1 MNKLYTDQQ
10 LHRLWRAFNCNRYF
24 LSSSVSGKR
33 PPKIVLMDTTE
44 SKKIPKKT
52 IPIFT
57 GAAHVSKFYL
67 FGIRQIKK
75 IHAVLLPQILVNFS
89 GLGVPML
96 DYYHYSSVPVIA
108 VIMLL
113 VHPII
118 IWTGSNRILN
128 LSFDRHKREVYIQSV
143 NDHVHTIPLNR
154 CSLTNDEFV
163 ADDVRFCFYNLG
175 NFNHR
180 NAKVFNRLKTND
192 TSSDKV
198 GQKFKLDRTKG
209 IISGSYWILFV
220 GSCLAMCVI
229 YFISGYTDLVYWLKI
244 TGDFSE
250 RIVGF
255 SLFNKVFGHLII
267 QKS

>member
-10 LHRLWRAFNCNRYF
+10 LHRLWRAIHCNRYF

-33 PPKIVLMDTTE
+33 PPKKVLIDTAE
-44 SKKIPKKT
+44 KVPKKT

-57 GAAHVSKFYL
+57 AASKLSKCHL

-75 IHAVLLPQILVNFS
+75 MHAVILPQILVNFS
-89 GLGVPML
+89 GLGVPIL

-108 VIMLL
+108 VMMLL
-113 VHPII
+113 SHPII

-128 LSFDRHKREVYIQSV
+128 LSFDRQKREVYIQSV
-143 NDHVHTIPLNR
+143 TEQVHTIPMDR
-154 CSLTNDEFV
+154 CSLTNDKFA
-163 ADDVRFCFYNLG
+163 ADDVKFCFYNLG

-180 NAKVFNRLKTND
+180 NVKVFKHLKSND
-192 TSSDKV
+192 ASSDEV
-198 GQKFKLDRTKG
+198 GRKFRLDRTKG
-209 IISGSYWILFV
+209 IISGSYWIFVV

-229 YFISGYTDLVYWLKI
+229 YFTSGYTDLVYWLKI
-244 TGDFSE
+244 TGDFAE
-250 RIVGF
+250 RLVGF
-255 SLFNKVFGHLII
+255 SVFKKVFGHLII